1 MEQLYI
7 KSNNTAYQAYGTIKL
22 YVENCAKDYDIF
34 DFLLFADF
42 FRPDEKVDK
51 ANMRTYIQLTSSSCD
66 NDYIYYKDFLIES
79 HNYAE
84 YKLQFV
90 FKYGFGDD
98 QYYLYSISAQS
109 KCQIQCPP
117 DGDWKPQYPYY
128 IQNIDCGFAK
138 SGQKHRWCQ
147 MNETT
152 YTPYWDNI
160 DDSECEK
167 TDFWAIF
174 GAVIGALVLVIL
186 VISLCVCNYY
196 RIKKLERQMK
206 PHPDQ
211 MRMSALDSHAGRR
224 WDQRA
229 VSQALRA
236 NQAYMQ
242 AIAPLPTMAPPP
254 ASYEEDIMADM
265 LGTLPAVTDMGS
277 FFNAPVYRPNEL
289 TDEDNLDDM

>member
-1 MEQLYI
+1 M
-7 KSNNTAYQAYGTIKL
+7 IKL
-22 YVENCAKDYDIF
+22 YVENCARDYDIF

-42 FRPDEKVDK
+42 LKPNDPIPKD
-51 ANMRTYIQLTSSSCD
+51 NMRTYIELTSSRCD
-66 NDYIYYKDFLIES
+66 GDYIYYKDFRIES

-98 QYYLYSISAQS
+98 QYYLYSISAQT
-109 KCQIQCPP
+109 KYQITCPK
-117 DGDWKPQYPYY
+117 DGDWPAQYPYY
-128 IQNIDCGFAK
+128 SQSIGCGFAH
-138 SGQKHRWCQ
+138 SGEKHRWCQ

-152 YTPYWDNI
+152 YIPYWDKI
-160 DDSECEK
+160 DDSECER
-167 TDFWAIF
+167 TDFWYIF
-174 GAVIGALVLVIL
+174 AAVIGSIVLVLI
-186 VISLCVCNYY
+186 VISLCICNYY
-196 RIKKLERQMK
+196 RIKKLERQMNA
-206 PHPDQ
+206 HPDQ
-211 MRMSALDSHAGRR
+211 LRMNNLDSHSGRR

-265 LGTLPAVTDMGS
+265 LGTLPAVSDMGS

-289 TDEDNLDDM
+289 TDDDNFDDM